1 MNYLQ
6 LVQRLRQEAGVS
18 GTGPTTVIN
27 QTGEM
32 KRLVDWV
39 NSAWLDI
46 QRLHSSWNWMLA
58 ETTFSTVAGQG
69 DYTPA
74 QAGVSSRFGRWSATS
89 FRVARTPP
97 NDETMLMPLSYGDFR
112 SVYRTGPQPQ
122 ARPVVVCALPNL
134 SLGIGYKPEQ
144 AYTIRGEYW
153 KSVQNLTADA
163 DIPEMPEDYHD
174 AIWYRALML
183 YARYESAA
191 EIYEDAAQNYG
202 RLISLLEI
210 HQLPSFDGTEPLA

>member
-6 LVQRLRQEAGVS
+6 LAQRLRQEAGVS
-18 GTGPTTVIN
+18 GTGPLTVVN
-27 QTGEM
+27 QSGEM
-32 KRLVDWV
+32 RRLVDWI

-46 QRLHSSWNWMLA
+46 QRLHASWDWMLA
-58 ETTFSTVAGQG
+58 ETTFLTVAGQG
-69 DYTPA
+69 SYTPV
-74 QAGVSSRFGRWSATS
+74 QAGIASRFGRWSIAS

-112 SVYRTGPQPQ
+112 SVYLTGPQPQ
-122 ARPVVVCALPNL
+122 ARPVVVCSLPSL
-134 SLGIGYKPEQ
+134 SLGLGYKPDQ

-153 KSVQNLTADA
+153 KSAQNLTADS

-174 AIWYRALML
+174 AIVYRALML

-191 EIYEDAAQNYG
+191 EIYEDALQNYR